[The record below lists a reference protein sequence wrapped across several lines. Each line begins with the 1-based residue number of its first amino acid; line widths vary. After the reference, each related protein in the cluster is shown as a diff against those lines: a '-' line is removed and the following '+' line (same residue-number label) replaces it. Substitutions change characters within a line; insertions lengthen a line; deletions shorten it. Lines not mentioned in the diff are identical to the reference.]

1 MSPSSFAA
9 CDAAALEN
17 RLLSVDWQMLSQ
29 GSELGLQLPSACH
42 GWPAVAS
49 SPLCHGASGG
59 KGRITVAKIAFES
72 SLVIVWRRL
81 GFSYW
86 QQRLQAYQIS

>member
-29 GSELGLQLPSACH
+29 GRKQGLPQAP
-42 GWPAVAS
+42 
-49 SPLCHGASGG
+49 
-59 KGRITVAKIAFES
+59 FEVDTK
-72 SLVIVWRRL
+72 LVMQKRSVIP
-81 GFSYW
+81 
-86 QQRLQAYQIS
+86 